1 MRRIHPVFIVLFI
14 VLIILVLYVLIAKPT
29 LVLPTVVVTPEQ
41 SGGIAAYQQQ
51 MNINQLDVKIRS
63 NGQMFLL
70 ADGKD
75 LGTINYDPVTL
86 KNGVDLAQ
94 RVGLQNRE
102 RRIISLL
109 PILAPQ
115 LVLNAAVT
123 GQILYFTLPIEI
135 TVRFIRG

>member
-1 MRRIHPVFIVLFI
+1 L
-14 VLIILVLYVLIAKPT
+14 
-29 LVLPTVVVTPEQ
+29 
-41 SGGIAAYQQQ
+41 GI
-51 MNINQLDVKIRS
+51 
-63 NGQMFLL
+63 
-70 ADGKD
+70 
-75 LGTINYDPVTL
+75 INYDPVTL
-86 KNGVDLAQ
+86 KNGVNLAE

-109 PILAPQ
+109 PIIAPQ